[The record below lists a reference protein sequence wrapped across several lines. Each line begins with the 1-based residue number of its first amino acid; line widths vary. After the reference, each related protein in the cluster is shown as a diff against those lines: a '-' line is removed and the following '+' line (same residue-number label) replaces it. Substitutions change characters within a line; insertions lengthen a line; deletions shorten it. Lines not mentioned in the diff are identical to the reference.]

1 MKFYVALL
9 FKSHTI
15 TKHNK
20 NKVIFKNEL
29 YLEFIRLYISD
40 LFPHL
45 SLVRLSC
52 LNYIIIMIVCSS
64 PRFEKTACV
73 DNDLWLLVPR
83 DVKVKNKEKS
93 V

>member
-1 MKFYVALL
+1 MG
-9 FKSHTI
+9 
-15 TKHNK
+15 NE
-20 NKVIFKNEL
+20 VIFKNEL

-45 SLVRLSC
+45 SLVRLSYAC
-52 LNYIIIMIVCSS
+52 LNYIIIRIVCSS

-73 DNDLWLLVPR
+73 DNGLWLLVPR

>member
-1 MKFYVALL
+1 MG
-9 FKSHTI
+9 
-15 TKHNK
+15 

-29 YLEFIRLYISD
+29 YLELIRLYISD

-73 DNDLWLLVPR
+73 DNDLWFSTKR
-83 DVKVKNKEKS
+83 RQSKK
-93 V
+93 

>member
-1 MKFYVALL
+1 MG
-9 FKSHTI
+9 
-15 TKHNK
+15 

-45 SLVRLSC
+45 SLVCVSC
-52 LNYIIIMIVCSS
+52 LNYIIIRIVCSS

>member
-1 MKFYVALL
+1 MGD
-9 FKSHTI
+9 
-15 TKHNK
+15 
-20 NKVIFKNEL
+20 KVIFKNEL

-40 LFPHL
+40 LFPQL

-52 LNYIIIMIVCSS
+52 LNYIIIMIVCSC